1 MTNTLKDRL
10 FIVAQ
15 YLLPHHLISRLI
27 GVLAQSEQPW
37 IKAPLIRLFLRRF
50 DINLA
55 EAEREEPNDYRSF
68 NDFFTRAL
76 KADSRPSEGDA
87 ADWISPVDACISQFG
102 RISAG
107 RIIQA
112 KGRDY
117 SLSELLGGD
126 TALAEHFEQGEF
138 ATLYLAPKDY
148 HRIHMPMAARLVKT
162 RFIPGKLFSVNP
174 LTANT
179 VPRLFA
185 RNERLVCEFDSP
197 NGRFVMVLVGA
208 MVVASIETTW
218 SGVVA
223 PWRRR
228 IHEQAFDTPAP
239 VFERGQEMGR
249 FRLGSTVILAFEPD
263 RMRWS
268 AEIKK
273 GANVKLGQRLNQ
285 CS

>member
-1 MTNTLKDRL
+1 MTNTLKNIL
-10 FIVAQ
+10 FIGAQ

-27 GVLAQSEQPW
+27 GVLAQSKRHW
-37 IKAPLIRLFLRRF
+37 IKDPLIRAFLRRF
-50 DINLA
+50 NINLS
-55 EAEREEPNDYRSF
+55 EAEREQPTDYSSF

-76 KADSRPSEGDA
+76 KPDSRSLEGN
-87 ADWISPVDACISQFG
+87 ADDWVSPVDACVSQFG

-126 TALAEHFEQGEF
+126 TAMAEQFDNGEF
-138 ATLYLAPKDY
+138 ATLYLSPKDY

-174 LTANT
+174 LTASK

-185 RNERLVCEFDSP
+185 RNERLVCEFDSAQ
-197 NGRFVMVLVGA
+197 GRFVMVLVGA

-223 PWRRR
+223 PWQRR
-228 IHEQAFDTPAP
+228 IEEQAFANPPPT
-239 VFERGQEMGR
+239 FERGQEMAR

-268 AEIKK
+268 TEITT
-273 GANVKLGQRLNQ
+273 GASVKLGQRLDR
-285 CS
+285 

>member
-1 MTNTLKDRL
+1 MTNTFKDSL
-10 FIVAQ
+10 FIVGQ

-27 GVLAQSEQPW
+27 GVLAQSEWPW
-37 IKAPLIRLFLRRF
+37 VKAPLIRLFIDRF
-50 DINLA
+50 DINMA
-55 EAEREEPNDYRSF
+55 EAERQDPSDYRSF

-76 KADSRPSEGDA
+76 KADSRPIDGNA
-87 ADWISPVDACISQFG
+87 TDWVSPVDACVSQFG

-117 SLSELLGGD
+117 SLSELLGD
-126 TALAEHFEQGEF
+126 TVMAEQFDQGEF

-148 HRIHMPMAARLVKT
+148 HRIHMPMAAQLVKT

-197 NGRFVMVLVGA
+197 HGRFVMVLVGA

-228 IHEQAFDTPAP
+228 IQEQAFDTPTPA
-239 VFERGQEMGR
+239 FQRGQEMGR

-263 RMRWS
+263 GICWS
-268 AEIKK
+268 SKIKK
-273 GANVKLGQRLNQ
+273 GANVKLGQRLNHR
-285 CS
+285 S

>member
-1 MTNTLKDRL
+1 MTNTFKDRL

-27 GVLAQSEQPW
+27 GLLAQSEWPW
-37 IKAPLIRLFLRRF
+37 VKDPLIRFFLRRF

-55 EAEREEPNDYRSF
+55 EAEREEPSDYRSF

-76 KADSRPSEGDA
+76 KADSRPIEGNA
-87 ADWISPVDACISQFG
+87 GDWVSPVDGCVSQFG
-102 RISAG
+102 RINAG

-117 SLSELLGGD
+117 SLSELLGD
-126 TALAEHFEQGEF
+126 TAQAKQFDQGEF
-138 ATLYLAPKDY
+138 ATLYLSPKDY

-162 RFIPGKLFSVNP
+162 RFVPGKLFSVNP

-185 RNERLVCEFDSP
+185 RNERLVCEFESP
-197 NGRFVMVLVGA
+197 QGRFVMVLVGA

-228 IHEQAFDTPAP
+228 IAEQAFDTPAP
-239 VFERGQEMGR
+239 DFDRGQEMAR
-249 FRLGSTVILAFEPD
+249 FRLGSTVILAFEAD

-268 AEIKK
+268 PEIKK
-273 GANVKLGQRLNQ
+273 GANVKLGQCLNHR
-285 CS
+285 S